1 MDDESDEDEEP
12 ELDLKEFIA
21 YISREMQE
29 REVKEELVEA
39 YQKFTGQDDPHGGI
53 TLEQLKETMISFG
66 EKRLSDGDFERL
78 FYETINSGD
87 GVINFEDFVRMM
99 MSK

>member
-1 MDDESDEDEEP
+1 
-12 ELDLKEFIA
+12 
-21 YISREMQE
+21 MQE

-39 YQKFTGQDDPHGGI
+39 YQKFVGADDPNEGI
-53 TLEQLKETMISFG
+53 RLQQLQKTMNDYG
-66 EKRLSDGDFERL
+66 EKRLTQQDYEQL
-78 FYETINSGD
+78 FDDVDYDGD